1 MTADRD
7 RLQTLTTLEICLVL
21 RQVNSDDIG
30 NGFPE

>member
-7 RLQTLTTLEICLVL
+7 RLQTLTTLEIGLVL
-21 RQVNSDDIG
+21 RQVNSNDIS